1 MGFYGNITN
10 TSKTNFVFD
19 KIYTNRKAMDDAQRK
34 IDPNTGQIIGDG
46 VFIGRYVLVEY
57 GQITNDSFIRAYLI
71 NNKFYTT
78 NVEDIN
84 TEILY
89 TADKNKVEDRYI
101 TNGIVIYTIN
111 FCLCQCTFAIYTI
124 ISHFLA
130 KLHIGAKKR
139 NGRSR
144 SLYTL

>member
-1 MGFYGNITN
+1 MGFYGNVTN

-19 KIYTNRKAMDDAQRK
+19 KIYTNRKAMDENIA
-34 IDPNTGQIIGDG
+34 TDG
-46 VFIGRYVLVEY
+46 IFIGRYVLVEY

-89 TADKNKVEDRYI
+89 TANKNKVEGRYI
-101 TNGIVIYTIN
+101 TNGIVIYTITKN
-111 FCLCQCTFAIYTI
+111 NDKDIYNYYECSGGAEDGVPTFANNPGLDPNNDPY
-124 ISHFLA
+124 FF
-130 KLHIGAKKR
+130 
-139 NGRSR
+139 NFN
-144 SLYTL
+144 